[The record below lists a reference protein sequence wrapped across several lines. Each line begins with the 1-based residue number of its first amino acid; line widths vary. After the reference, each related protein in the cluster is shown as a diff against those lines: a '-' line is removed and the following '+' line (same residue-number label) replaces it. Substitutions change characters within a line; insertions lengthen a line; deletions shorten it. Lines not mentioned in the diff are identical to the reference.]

1 MPSTSHD
8 GNVINHNCP
17 SSFPKKSGNPPFS
30 SIFLPFPSWAAGI
43 IGHRIC
49 QLLKDVVQPDW
60 DGDHQRLGPRGE
72 NMWKPLWRW
81 SMILPAIIPHV
92 SILWLCL
99 LSLLSLIIIINY
111 YHSYYMSV
119 YFYIGTPLHSIQK
132 NTCHWHLS
140 PGWSQVFG
148 NTNGEKRVLP
158 RAGGSSSSLSSSS
171 ITNNSENS
179 TNSAWSALI
188 LFDVWYMIYDLWF
201 MIYYICHMILYMIW
215 YMVLY

>member
-17 SSFPKKSGNPPFS
+17 SSFPKKSGNLPFS

-132 NTCHWHLS
+132 NTCHWHLCLQGGLKS
-140 PGWSQVFG
+140 LETQMGKNVFYLAQVV
-148 NTNGEKRVLP
+148 RHHHCRRHQL
-158 RAGGSSSSLSSSS
+158 L
-171 ITNNSENS
+171 ITVK
-179 TNSAWSALI
+179 TVQI
-188 LFDVWYMIYDLWF
+188 VHDQ
-201 MIYYICHMILYMIW
+201 H
-215 YMVLY
+215 